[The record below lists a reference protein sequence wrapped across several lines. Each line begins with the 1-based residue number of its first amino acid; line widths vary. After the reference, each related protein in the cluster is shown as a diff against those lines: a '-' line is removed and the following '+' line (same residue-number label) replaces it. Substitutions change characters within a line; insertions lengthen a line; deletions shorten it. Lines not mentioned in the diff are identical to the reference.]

1 MLRAYNDVGN
11 RFLVPMDE
19 QLLDMQD
26 NQKASS
32 PFRTNCQSNK
42 NNLGYQQSL
51 LLTILSRQG
60 G

>member
-26 NQKASS
+26 NQKAQS
-32 PFRTNCQSNK
+32 PWQLIVSETRTTWDTSN
-42 NNLGYQQSL
+42 LY
-51 LLTILSRQG
+51 LTILSWQG

>member
-26 NQKASS
+26 NQKAQS
-32 PFRTNCQSNK
+32 P
-42 NNLGYQQSL
+42 
-51 LLTILSRQG
+51 
-60 G
+60 